1 MLSPRQRRTLEALC
15 RRIAPAASTDI
26 HQDKLVGVLTERFAD
41 LPAFSR
47 RGILQALN
55 LMGSPALAR
64 LLIGRARGLGEL
76 EASQQD
82 LLLQRCAAHRLIM
95 LRLLFDILRQLI
107 VNTWYGMAEARAELG
122 HPGPLTERLP
132 LVSWEGPL
140 DNAAPV
146 VASQHRDR
154 EDDGTVPSGVVEAAK
169 LTSDLTIT
177 TEFCIIGSGVGG
189 SVAACRLTEA
199 GRDVVLLESGS
210 FHSAADFTSD
220 EVKAMRSLY
229 ADAGFRATEDL
240 GVAILQARCV
250 GGGSLVNWMVMLR
263 TPDYVLEE
271 WRTRHGVEDIS
282 PAQMRPVFERF
293 EQESHVA
300 RVADHAHSRINRI
313 LLDGSRALGW
323 HSEAAKI
330 NARECLRSGLC
341 AMGCP
346 YDAKQSMPKTY
357 LGRAL
362 VAGAKLYCNMHVQQV
377 ASTAHRQSIVALTS
391 NGVRVTVDAAKVI
404 IAAGAVE
411 TPALLQRSGLGNQNV
426 GKHLRLHPT
435 TGVNGVYD
443 EPVHAGTGIPL
454 TAVCN
459 EFTRLRGDYG
469 HWIETPPLSP
479 GLAAT
484 AIPGFGEAHRSLMKK
499 YPFVGPLV
507 VLSRDGS
514 LDDPSVG
521 IVRWQRSGR
530 TRIDYKLSQAD
541 RSILMHGMDAA
552 AKIHETMGAREVFRL
567 MSSARPREP
576 VLYSAHVNGTARMG
590 GNARD
595 AACDP
600 MGQLYGARGVYVMDG
615 SLLPTAPGVNPH
627 ETIASVV
634 SVLAGKLAGRG

>member
-15 RRIAPAASTDI
+15 RRVAPGASTDI
-26 HQDKLVGVLTERFAD
+26 HQDRLVSVLIERFAD

-47 RGILQALN
+47 RGLLQALN
-55 LMGSPALAR
+55 LMGSPALAL

-76 EASQQD
+76 EAAQQD
-82 LLLQRCAAHRLIM
+82 LLLQRCAANRLVM
-95 LRLLFDILRQLI
+95 LRLLFDVLRQLI

-122 HPGPLTERLP
+122 HPGALTERLP

-140 DNAAPV
+140 DGAAPV
-146 VASQHRDR
+146 VASLHRER
-154 EDDGTVPSGVVEAAK
+154 EHERVLPRGVIEGAK
-169 LTSDLTIT
+169 LTSDVAVK

-189 SVAACRLTEA
+189 SVAACRLAEA
-199 GRDVVLLESGS
+199 GHDVVLLESGS

-240 GVAILQARCV
+240 GVSILQARCV

-263 TPDYVLEE
+263 TPEYVLED
-271 WRTRHGVEDIS
+271 WRTRYGVEDMS
-282 PAQMRPVFERF
+282 PAAMQPVFERF
-293 EQESHVA
+293 EQENNVG

-323 HSEAAKI
+323 RADAASI

-346 YDAKQSMPKTY
+346 YDAKQSTPKTY

-362 VAGAKLYCNMHVQQV
+362 AAGARLYSNVHVQRV
-377 ASTAHRQSIVALTS
+377 ASTPHRQTITALASI
-391 NGVRVTVDAAKVI
+391 GVRVTVDAAKVI
-404 IAAGAVE
+404 VAAGAVE

-435 TGVNGVYD
+435 TGVDGVYD
-443 EPVHAGTGIPL
+443 EPVYAGTGIPL
-454 TAVCN
+454 TSVCN
-459 EFTRLRGDYG
+459 EFMQLRGDYG

-479 GLAAT
+479 GLAAI
-484 AIPGFGEAHRSLMKK
+484 ALPGFGEAHRAQMKK
-499 YPFVGPLV
+499 YPFIGPLV
-507 VLSRDGS
+507 VLARDGS
-514 LDDPSVG
+514 PDDPSVG
-521 IVRWQRSGR
+521 AVRWQRSGR
-530 TRIDYKLSQAD
+530 SRIDYKLSKTD
-541 RSILMHGMDAA
+541 RSILMHGLDAA
-552 AKIHETMGAREVFRL
+552 TKIHRAMGAREVFSL
-567 MSSARPREP
+567 MSSVRPSEP
-576 VLYSAHVNGTARMG
+576 VLFSAHVNGTARMG

-600 MGQLYGARGVYVMDG
+600 TGQLYGARGVYVMDG

-634 SVLAGKLAGRG
+634 SVLAGKLSGRV